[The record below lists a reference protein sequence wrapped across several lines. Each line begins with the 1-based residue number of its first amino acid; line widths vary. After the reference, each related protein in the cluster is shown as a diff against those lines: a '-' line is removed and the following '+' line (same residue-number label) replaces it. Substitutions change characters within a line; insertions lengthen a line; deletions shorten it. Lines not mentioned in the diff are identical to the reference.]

1 MNLFF
6 IILFIYLINGYHLS
20 NKQYFSIMKL
30 IKNYDLTNQQRDRI
44 NIILYKS
51 HEKYAI
57 KRSLIFKKKHFQNC
71 NKISNSEIIWYGKMG
86 LYKSIIKYNGRSNFT
101 YFSAVNIHFEL
112 LKSLNDA
119 YSLSILPENIRR
131 KSKKKFTQ
139 IEINNY
145 KKLLNIK
152 LNGDTSFWQDKYNDN
167 SYDYKC
173 KQLWCYIETLDPA
186 IKEYVYLKYDYNFNI
201 IRKQKDIAEIKSVST
216 ETIRKKSNEFKVQM
230 KEYF

>member
-1 MNLFF
+1 
-6 IILFIYLINGYHLS
+6 
-20 NKQYFSIMKL
+20 
-30 IKNYDLTNQQRDRI
+30 
-44 NIILYKS
+44 
-51 HEKYAI
+51 
-57 KRSLIFKKKHFQNC
+57 
-71 NKISNSEIIWYGKMG
+71 
-86 LYKSIIKYNGRSNFT
+86 SNFT

-131 KSKKKFTQ
+131 KSKKNFTQ

-145 KKLLNIK
+145 KKLLNVK
-152 LNGDTSFWQDKYNDN
+152 LNGYTSFLQDKYNDN
-167 SYDYKC
+167 SYDHLYKC
-173 KQLWCYIETLDPA
+173 KQLWSYIDTLDPI

-216 ETIRKKSNEFKVQM
+216 ETIRKKSNEFKQQM